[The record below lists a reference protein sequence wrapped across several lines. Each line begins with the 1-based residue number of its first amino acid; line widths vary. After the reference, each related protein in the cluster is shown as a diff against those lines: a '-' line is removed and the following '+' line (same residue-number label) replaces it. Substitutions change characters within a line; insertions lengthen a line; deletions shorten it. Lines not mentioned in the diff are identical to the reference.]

1 LVARTVVDATLLMN
15 VMVQPD
21 PRDPTALPSNPVDYG
36 AASKGGCSGLRIA
49 VMENIGF
56 GPATN
61 AEVLTLFRAA
71 VERFRAMGNSVEEI
85 AAPFTQED
93 LQKGERFYQVRA
105 LAEMDLLP
113 PDVQA
118 LGKVIK
124 DWVEPA
130 RAYTGSDHYR
140 DYLGT
145 QELRVTML
153 DAMRGYDL
161 LLLPTVP
168 VPPYAAENPG
178 LDDGDTFAPWCN
190 TFVFN
195 LTQQPAVTVPSGRTA
210 GGLPVGLQIVGRRD
224 DDIRVL
230 KAALAH
236 EAAAG
241 LPNGIASP

>member
-1 LVARTVVDATLLMN
+1 
-15 VMVQPD
+15 
-21 PRDPTALPSNPVDYG
+21 
-36 AASKGGCSGLRIA
+36 
-49 VMENIGF
+49 
-56 GPATN
+56 
-61 AEVLTLFRAA
+61 
-71 VERFRAMGNSVEEI
+71 
-85 AAPFTQED
+85 
-93 LQKGERFYQVRA
+93 
-105 LAEMDLLP
+105 
-113 PDVQA
+113 
-118 LGKVIK
+118 
-124 DWVEPA
+124 
-130 RAYTGSDHYR
+130 
-140 DYLGT
+140 
-145 QELRVTML
+145 VTML